1 MAGSGTA
8 KLVSD
13 GCSGF
18 QWAEWL
24 FPDARMCCV
33 AHDFGGSNGELL
45 DCLQSVLPP
54 WAYVIAAFFVAL
66 MILFRPVYRAL
77 FKRS

>member
-1 MAGSGTA
+1 MAGSGTVD
-8 KLVSD
+8 LVSD

-18 QWAEWL
+18 QWAEWF
-24 FPDARMCCV
+24 FPAIHACCR
-33 AHDFGGSNGELL
+33 AHDFGSSNGQLL

-66 MILFRPVYRAL
+66 MVLFRPLYRAL
-77 FKRS
+77 FKRK